1 MGYEWGARWQVLEC
15 SKHSFVRF
23 EIFDLTN
30 LNCKI
35 SGVFGKNANFT
46 IDTFNSIAMRL
57 FFCITC
63 LLFGI
68 SILSAQNAEYD
79 LVISGGRV
87 IDPETKLDAQRNI
100 GIQQG
105 RIAMISSEPL
115 RGKTQINA
123 QGLVVAPG
131 FIDMHI
137 HGVSNVEQEY
147 QVHDGITTAL
157 ELEAGI
163 PYLDQWL
170 ASRKNK
176 ALINYGSS
184 VNWVF
189 ARMQAMT
196 ELGED
201 LTAINDLAKKG
212 EIRFEELNNLM
223 GSSFSK
229 VLTKDEVPK
238 MLQALRN
245 DLAAGG
251 IGFGVAIGYV
261 PGAKPQEV
269 FQVYQLAAELQ
280 AKIFTHVR
288 EPNIISVQQ
297 AIADAMVTK
306 APLHVVHLNSIAL
319 GNMQMGL
326 DMVQMAQKQGYE
338 ISTEVYPYTAASTML
353 NSHIFSEGWQERLGI
368 SYENLQ
374 WVATG
379 ERLTKESFEKYRK
392 TRGTVIIHHM
402 RPEWIKAGVSSPK
415 VIIASDGMTYAQL
428 AHPRTAG
435 TFSRVL
441 GRYVREEKALSLH
454 EALEKMTLLP
464 ALCLESIAPIMRFK
478 GRLQVGM
485 DADVT
490 IFNPEKILDQATFEE
505 GLKFSTGIEYVL
517 VNGTL
522 VLKNGQ
528 TVKGVFPGEAVLGK
542 FKR

>member
-1 MGYEWGARWQVLEC
+1 LGHIAESA
-15 SKHSFVRF
+15 
-23 EIFDLTN
+23 DLK
-30 LNCKI
+30 CKI
-35 SGVFGKNANFT
+35 SGVFGKIANFT
-46 IDTFNSIAMRL
+46 KHAYKSIIMRL
-57 FFCITC
+57 IAC
-63 LLFGI
+63 LICFAFSCSL
-68 SILSAQNAEYD
+68 LWAQKPEYD

-87 IDPETKLDAQRNI
+87 IDPETKLDAVCNI

-105 RIAMISSEPL
+105 RIAMISTELL
-115 RGKTQINA
+115 RGKEQIKA

-189 ARMQAMT
+189 SRMQAMS
-196 ELGED
+196 ELSED
-201 LTAINDLAKKG
+201 LKAINDLAKRG

-223 GSSFSK
+223 GASFSK
-229 VLTKDEVPK
+229 VLGQDEVPK
-238 MLQALRN
+238 MLQALKN

-261 PGAKPQEV
+261 PGAKPAEV

-319 GNMQMGL
+319 GNLQMGL
-326 DMVQMAQKQGYE
+326 DMVQMAKKQGYE

-353 NSHIFSEGWQERLGI
+353 NSHIFSEGWQDRLGI

-379 ERLTKESFEKYRK
+379 ERLNKETFEKYRK

-402 RPEWIKAGVSSPK
+402 RPEWIKAGVSSPG

-464 ALCLESIAPIMRFK
+464 ALCLESIAPSMRFK

-490 IFNPEKILDQATFEE
+490 IFDQAKILDQATFEE

-517 VNGTL
+517 VKGTL

-528 TVKGVFPGEAVLGK
+528 TVQGVFPGEAVYGK